1 MSITKIL
8 TNADASAEEK
18 LERVA
23 EIVAAARAAYG
34 NEDADIAVPR
44 AYTTNGD
51 MPFDLLDDE
60 SKVVLLTSAVGQIK
74 AAAVEYSEQNSGVNL
89 NKKIEELIATNGL
102 FTNISSGTKFE
113 YI

>member
-8 TNADASAEEK
+8 TNKDTSAEDK
-18 LERVA
+18 LEAVA
-23 EIVAAARAAYG
+23 AIVAGARSNYG

-51 MPFDLLDDE
+51 MPFDMLDDD
-60 SKVVLLTSAVGQIK
+60 SKVSLLVTEVGRVK
-74 AAAVEYSEQNSGVNL
+74 ADAVEYAEQNSGVNL
-89 NKKIEELIATNGL
+89 NKKIEELLATNGR
-102 FTNISSGTKFE
+102 FANIDSGTKFE

>member
-8 TNADASAEEK
+8 SNKDASAEEK

-23 EIVAAARAAYG
+23 EIVAQAQSAYG
-34 NEDADIAVPR
+34 NEDAVITVPR

-51 MPFDLLDDE
+51 MPFDMLDDE
-60 SKVVLLTSAVGQIK
+60 SKVVLLSSEVASIK
-74 AAAVEYSEQNSGVNL
+74 ASAIEFSEQNTGVNL
-89 NKKIEELIATNGL
+89 NRKIEELIATNGL
-102 FTNISSGTKFE
+102 FTNIDAGTKFE

>member
-8 TNADASAEEK
+8 SNKDASAEEK

-23 EIVAAARAAYG
+23 EIVAQARSAYG
-34 NEDADIAVPR
+34 NEDAVITVPR

-51 MPFDLLDDE
+51 MPFDLLDDD
-60 SKVVLLTSAVGQIK
+60 SKVALLSGEVAAVK
-74 AAAVEYSEQNSGVNL
+74 SAAVEFSEQNTGVNL
-89 NKKIEELIATNGL
+89 NKKIEELLATIGL
-102 FTNISSGTKFE
+102 FTNISAGTKFE